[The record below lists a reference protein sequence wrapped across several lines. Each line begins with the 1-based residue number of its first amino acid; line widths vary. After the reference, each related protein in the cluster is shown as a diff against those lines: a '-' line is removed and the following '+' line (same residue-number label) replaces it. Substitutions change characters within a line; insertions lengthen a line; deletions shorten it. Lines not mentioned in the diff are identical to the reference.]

1 MSGNKNI
8 IRHRGTNESFGG
20 NRAWLMVMGP
30 RGTNKTEVSK
40 KYIFVFKFTV
50 D

>member
-1 MSGNKNI
+1 MSRNNNI

-30 RGTNKTEVSK
+30 RGTNITAVGQ
-40 KYIFVFKFTV
+40 KYICI
-50 D
+50 